1 MNNLFSNIFFL
12 LLSLLVTTHLY
23 AIEPQKSQQ
32 LLSPHETLL
41 LLEKIKPHAIVFG
54 KGEQEVHIF
63 IDPYCPYAQKHLS
76 LLLEKSEQRFKEN
89 TYYFYLYKLKQKDSK
104 EAIQTILS
112 AEDKRE
118 ILIDIM
124 VNDDFFIDEN
134 LDVETKI
141 RAIADVAKKIGVN
154 KRPYILVDGKLLY

>member
-1 MNNLFSNIFFL
+1 MNIFLHFPKILLFTSLFL
-12 LLSLLVTTHLY
+12 FQLHAL
-23 AIEPQKSQQ
+23 EPEQKQ
-32 LLSPHETLL
+32 LLSAKATLI
-41 LLEKIKPHAIVFG
+41 LLETIKKHAIVFG
-54 KGEQEVHIF
+54 KGEQEVHVF
-63 IDPYCPYAQKHLS
+63 IDPYCPFAQKYLS
-76 LLLEKSEQRFKEN
+76 LLLKKSEQKFKEN
-89 TYYFYLYKLKQKDSK
+89 TYYFYLYKLKQKNSK

-118 ILIDIM
+118 ILIEIM

-154 KRPYILVDGKLLY
+154 KRPYILVDGKLQH

>member
-1 MNNLFSNIFFL
+1 MNIFLPFQKIL
-12 LLSLLVTTHLY
+12 LLTSLFLFQLY
-23 AIEPQKSQQ
+23 ALEPEHKQ
-32 LLSPHETLL
+32 LLSAKATLL
-41 LLEKIKPHAIVFG
+41 LLETIKKHAIVFG
-54 KGEQEVHIF
+54 KGEQEVHVF
-63 IDPYCPYAQKHLS
+63 IDPYCPFAKKYLT
-76 LLLEKSEQRFKEN
+76 LLLEKSEQKFEEN

-134 LDVETKI
+134 RDVEAKI
-141 RAIADVAKKIGVN
+141 HAIADVAKKIGVN
-154 KRPYILVDGKLLY
+154 KRPYILVDGKLQH

>member
-1 MNNLFSNIFFL
+1 MNIFLPLQKIL
-12 LLSLLVTTHLY
+12 LLTALFLFELY
-23 AIEPQKSQQ
+23 ALEPEHKQ
-32 LLSPHETLL
+32 LLPPKATQL
-41 LLEKIKPHAIVFG
+41 LLETIKEHAIVFG
-54 KGEQEVHIF
+54 KGEQDVHIF
-63 IDPYCPYAQKHLS
+63 IDPYCPFAQKHLS
-76 LLLEKSEQRFKEN
+76 LLLENSEEKFKEN

-118 ILIDIM
+118 ILIEIM

-134 LDVETKI
+134 LDVEAKI

-154 KRPYILVDGKLLY
+154 KRPYILVDGKLQ